1 MYTKEDLKV
10 YHKIL
15 FGDVK
20 KFGKV

>member
-20 KFGKV
+20 KIGKV